1 MLRLRIQTDS
11 VSHCRLCAIMSHST
25 PVLGVCRFCHQ
36 REQNKETGALLKTS
50 DDGVTAHFNCMIFSP
65 KVITVKSPSEE
76 FGGFNIHS
84 VKKEIKRGKNMKC
97 KVCGKIGA
105 TIGCELKRCRKTY
118 HYMCAKRD
126 GAEIIDNEDEEKY
139 LIYCKD
145 HKNDKQDKD
154 GYPSYSGTSSD
165 LSTSSST
172 EDSDAS
178 VKRSGRKK
186 RKQKETEASTA
197 RKRTKAK
204 MADFN
209 ESGKE
214 QDSADI
220 SEPGLSSRNSD
231 TSNIEQR
238 QKKQQKDLEDTT
250 PRRKTNA
257 RKKIIFAM
265 PISENQ
271 DANEVCTPNQSSE
284 GLLPVEGTEHN
295 TSCDR
300 SSSESDSS
308 ESLLS
313 PKHKLL
319 NYLSLTV
326 AQSTSSPRTKD
337 TVEAQSTNSSHGL
350 LVAGC
355 PGSPSGP
362 NMSSALS
369 TSESVLG
376 GTQNQDGPFADIDTS
391 TKVAFFSEYTNIR
404 DQMLKGDLKEGVAK
418 GFWTKCQTNHCRKFL
433 LENIENS
440 VKSVRQKIL
449 SGEAENQDYEAA
461 FMYLWGSGCLES
473 VLLQEKQ
480 AIQRKLQSIEET
492 QDRLQKEYKAL
503 TDLLGTGK

>member
-1 MLRLRIQTDS
+1 
-11 VSHCRLCAIMSHST
+11 
-25 PVLGVCRFCHQ
+25 
-36 REQNKETGALLKTS
+36 
-50 DDGVTAHFNCMIFSP
+50 
-65 KVITVKSPSEE
+65 
-76 FGGFNIHS
+76 
-84 VKKEIKRGKNMKC
+84 
-97 KVCGKIGA
+97 
-105 TIGCELKRCRKTY
+105 
-118 HYMCAKRD
+118 
-126 GAEIIDNEDEEKY
+126 
-139 LIYCKD
+139 
-145 HKNDKQDKD
+145 
-154 GYPSYSGTSSD
+154 
-165 LSTSSST
+165 
-172 EDSDAS
+172 
-178 VKRSGRKK
+178 
-186 RKQKETEASTA
+186 
-197 RKRTKAK
+197 
-204 MADFN
+204 
-209 ESGKE
+209 
-214 QDSADI
+214 
-220 SEPGLSSRNSD
+220 
-231 TSNIEQR
+231 
-238 QKKQQKDLEDTT
+238 
-250 PRRKTNA
+250 
-257 RKKIIFAM
+257 M

-369 TSESVLG
+369 TSESAPQSTEHVQCLKLNMASSCAQIWRPGLLVLLYMYTEHLGRCILG